1 MHMDLKHLRYFVA
14 VAEEGH
20 FGRAAERLH
29 MTQPPLSYG
38 IQELESDL
46 GVRLFD
52 RTTRSTTIT
61 PAGRLLLEDA
71 RRVLAAA
78 QQIYVTAD
86 AASQGYC
93 GYLRI
98 AVADALAQP
107 RLTELF
113 ALCRQEEPEVEL
125 RIFEMP
131 VAQMI
136 RALQQDDIDVGLTLF
151 SEQGKGYSV
160 EQLWHD
166 CVAVA
171 MPARHQLLV
180 HRRVPLAD
188 ALRHPLILCHPEMCQ
203 GGYAYI
209 DAILAEAK
217 AQPVIAEHV
226 SGHESMLMMIGAGL
240 GIGFAIESQIAQFQR
255 PDVAVRPMEASLP
268 PVTTNLLRSDAQPSQ
283 QLERFVERARR
294 VGGLGPHAGDPTGNG
309 TAPKN

>member
-14 VAEEGH
+14 VAEEAH

-38 IQELESDL
+38 IQELEADL
-46 GVRLFD
+46 GVRLFE

-78 QQIYVTAD
+78 QQIYVTA
-86 AASQGYC
+86 AAAAQGYC

-113 ALCRQEEPEVEL
+113 ALCRQEEPDVEL

-131 VAQMI
+131 VGQLV
-136 RALQQDDIDVGLTLF
+136 RALQQDDIDVGFTLF
-151 SEQGKGYSV
+151 REEGKGYAV
-160 EQLWHD
+160 EPLWHD
-166 CVAVA
+166 AVAVA
-171 MPARHQLLV
+171 MPARHQLLA
-180 HRRVPLAD
+180 HRRVPLAE
-188 ALRHPLILCHPEMCQ
+188 ALRYPLILCHPEMCQ

-217 AQPVIAEHV
+217 VQPVIAEHV

-240 GIGFAIESQIAQFQR
+240 GIGFAIEAQIAHFQR
-255 PDVAVRPMEASLP
+255 PDVAVRPMEAGLP
-268 PVTTNLLRSDAQPSQ
+268 PVTTQLLRSGAQPSQ
-283 QLERFVERARR
+283 QLERFIDRARR
-294 VGGLGPHAGDPTGNG
+294 VGGLARPENG
-309 TAPKN
+309 GEEMN